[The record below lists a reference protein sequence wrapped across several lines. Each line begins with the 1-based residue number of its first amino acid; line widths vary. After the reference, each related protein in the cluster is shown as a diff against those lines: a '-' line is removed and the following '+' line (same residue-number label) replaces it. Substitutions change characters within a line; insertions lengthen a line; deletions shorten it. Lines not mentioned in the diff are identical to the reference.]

1 MTDRLF
7 CYICSVIVYCMDK
20 IFGAIAADVIDSTSL
35 SRVDLL
41 CLSDEVDSCFA
52 DAKKY
57 TSIQFW
63 GRLVKGDT
71 IECCLPNPC
80 MALRLALLVKCRIKA
95 WAGDLNCST
104 ALQNL
109 GIRFSIGV
117 GNMRIVDPQI
127 NIMDGEAIY
136 IAGRNLNKI
145 AETSLT
151 SAFGFEANDRNFT
164 KLINISVA
172 LLDDLI
178 NSLSAKQSA
187 VIYHMLLGMN
197 QTEIARLLFIS
208 QSSVNSRA
216 QKAGWRLILD
226 TLRVYERINFMDY
239 VV

>member
-1 MTDRLF
+1 MGT
-7 CYICSVIVYCMDK
+7 V
-20 IFGAIAADVIDSTSL
+20 FGVIAADVIDSTSL
-35 SRVDLL
+35 GRDDILG
-41 CLSDEVDSCFA
+41 LSDEVSWCFA
-52 DAKKY
+52 DAKHY
-57 TSIQFW
+57 VSSQFW

-71 IECCLPNPC
+71 IECCLQNPGL
-80 MALRLALLVKCRIKA
+80 ALRLALLLKCRIKA
-95 WAGDLNCST
+95 WAGELNCSA

-127 NIMDGEAIY
+127 DIMDGEAIY
-136 IAGRNLNKI
+136 IAGRNLNKLSGLSYT
-145 AETSLT
+145 A
-151 SAFGFEANDRNFT
+151 AFGFVAGDRNLT
-164 KLINISVA
+164 ELINISIS

-187 VIYHMLLGMN
+187 VVYHLLLGRN

-216 QKAGWRLILD
+216 QKAGWRLIAD
-226 TLRVYERINFMDY
+226 TLRVYEHINFMDY

>member
-1 MTDRLF
+1 
-7 CYICSVIVYCMDK
+7 MDK

-35 SRVDLL
+35 SRDDLL
-41 CLSDEVDSCFA
+41 GLSDEVAWCFA
-52 DAKKY
+52 DAKY
-57 TSIQFW
+57 YASSQFW

-71 IECCLPNPC
+71 IECCLQDPSL
-80 MALRLALLVKCRIKA
+80 ALRLALLLKCRIKA
-95 WAGDLNCST
+95 WAGELNCSS

-117 GNMRIVDPQI
+117 GHMRIVDPQI
-127 NIMDGEAIY
+127 DIMDGEAIY

-145 AETSLT
+145 ADTSCT
-151 SAFGFEANDRNFT
+151 SAFGFAADDRNLT
-164 KLINISVA
+164 ELINISIS

-187 VIYHMLLGMN
+187 VIYHLLLGRN

-216 QKAGWRLILD
+216 QKAGWRLIVE